1 MKLFKNF
8 AMKMIK
14 NKFYFMKYPS
24 NIILIKNIKLF
35 FFVGICIY
43 SYITYSNF
51 FKKMYIIKKRA
62 CMYICVC

>member
-1 MKLFKNF
+1 MKMKLFKNF

-35 FFVGICIY
+35 FCGY
-43 SYITYSNF
+43 
-51 FKKMYIIKKRA
+51 MYILLYNLFKLKEKGI
-62 CMYICVC
+62 